1 MELQQGNIVVQGLA
15 VVVVMDVGG
24 GHAQGLSPGT
34 AVFPGQIVVAHTH
47 IDGIPGANNA
57 EEINIMDFK
66 KYFYHFPKI
75 DYLEKQTFD
84 HFLLDLENISA

>member
-1 MELQQGNIVVQGLA
+1 MANSSSRETHQAHSIPELRLAMELQQGNIVVQGLA

-47 IDGIPGANNA
+47 IDGIPGSNNA
-57 EEINIMDFK
+57 EEVNITDVR
-66 KYFYHFPKI
+66 
-75 DYLEKQTFD
+75 
-84 HFLLDLENISA
+84 NILPFS